1 VETARLLLR
10 PLDEADLDDLVALDG
25 FPEVRRAID
34 PFGDLLPADPVGLRQ
49 YERGFVAN
57 DGFLGAVERASG
69 RLVGWF
75 QCQRSADAPGELELG
90 YRLRPDAWGRGYAS
104 EGAGALLADA
114 LARPRITRV
123 YAHALLNNPASLRVM
138 EKIGM
143 TYARPWAYR
152 GLPGAEYEARGA
164 R

>member
-1 VETARLLLR
+1 METARLLLR
-10 PLDEADLDDLVALDG
+10 PPEEADLDDLVALDG
-25 FPEVRRAID
+25 FPEVRRSID
-34 PFGDLLPADPVGLRQ
+34 PFADRIPADPVSLRQ

-57 DGFLGAVERASG
+57 DGFFGAIERASG

-90 YRLRPDAWGRGYAS
+90 YRLRPDVWGRGYAS
-104 EGAGALLADA
+104 EGARVVLADA
-114 LARPRITRV
+114 LARPGITRV
-123 YAHALLNNPASLRVM
+123 YAHGLLNDPASLRGM

-152 GLPGAEYEARGA
+152 GLLGAEYEARGP